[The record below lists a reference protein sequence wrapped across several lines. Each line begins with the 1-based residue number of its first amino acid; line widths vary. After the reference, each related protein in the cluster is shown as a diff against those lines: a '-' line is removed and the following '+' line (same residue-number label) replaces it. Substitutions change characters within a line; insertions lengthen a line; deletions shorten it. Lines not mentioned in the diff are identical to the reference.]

1 MSLIVIES
9 EREKLPREA
18 CDSVGLITPS
28 SRGLSGSS
36 LPPRWLRAS
45 SSLWRR
51 FARERAIGRECR
63 SEDDESRL
71 ESAAFPPV
79 DDDGLGPSTRLVR
92 LRDDMADDGRSKLAS
107 LRVLKDEVER
117 ASSPTIEASSR
128 SWRSYWPKPTLS
140 SIAGEER
147 GDDGSESSP
156 SASSS
161 AGSRSIVVELL
172 FPSTVAST
180 SSVEA
185 SEVEGVEAVVEVG
198 GSTIWVA
205 GESTSSKIRTVSA
218 TIPAGTTPRA
228 DRSASATRYLVSNA
242 VCTWANLVRS
252 HRSLSKRITSSS
264 RLVPFS
270 ALITRCSTLTSRQAP

>member
-51 FARERAIGRECR
+51 FAREGAIGRECR
-63 SEDDESRL
+63 SEDDERRL
-71 ESAAFPPV
+71 ESAAFPPAG
-79 DDDGLGPSTRLVR
+79 DDGLGPSTRLVR

-117 ASSPTIEASSR
+117 ASSPKIEASSR
-128 SWRSYWPKPTLS
+128 SWPSYWPKAAL

-161 AGSRSIVVELL
+161 AGSRSSVVVESLL
-172 FPSTVAST
+172 PSTGTST
-180 SSVEA
+180 GRVDSG
-185 SEVEGVEAVVEVG
+185 EVDGIETVSAEGESAMAVD
-198 GSTIWVA
+198 S
-205 GESTSSKIRTVSA
+205 ESTSSKIRTVSA

-228 DRSASATRYLVSNA
+228 NRSTSPTRYLVSNA

-252 HRSLSKRITSSS
+252 HRSLSKRTTSSS

-270 ALITRCSTLTSRQAP
+270 ALMTRCSTLTSRQAP